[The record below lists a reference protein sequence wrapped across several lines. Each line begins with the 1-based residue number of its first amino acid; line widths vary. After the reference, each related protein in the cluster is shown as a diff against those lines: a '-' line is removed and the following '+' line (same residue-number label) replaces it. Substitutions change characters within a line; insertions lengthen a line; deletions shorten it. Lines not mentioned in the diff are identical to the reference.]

1 MQSVLNEVLYHT
13 KIDGNKL
20 TFRQF
25 INWFLI
31 PDDVI
36 ITDDYEQFIL
46 SLIENNSYCV
56 EDAMITVLSNQKYKI
71 EEFANSRQKIVYD
84 CINLGKQFAH
94 HFNKIMDEG
103 TDSQYFNHHC
113 DELQNFFSHVN
124 SLKFKHNNRRLTT
137 EDLIDYFFTAG
148 QNIEDVVKEQY
159 IDTYD
164 NFITYLIANRDNYD
178 IKKKLIELINNVK
191 LLSKEESKMIK
202 VSESKEQSR
211 GVFWLINDEI
221 FAFPFYDGVKDG
233 ISKSGL
239 TLNHKRLWNAMKSNN
254 TMKLNNNVPYNY
266 YPRGRVDF
274 DNKNRPVVYMNPNIG
289 QEYIAKIQKEFGL
302 RETPRIIY
310 DNSEHYKCYLDDGWK
325 PDRSK

>member
-1 MQSVLNEVLYHT
+1 MQSILNEVLYHT
-13 KIDGNKL
+13 KVDGNKL

-25 INWFLI
+25 NNWFLI
-31 PDDVI
+31 PDDVTI
-36 ITDDYEQFIL
+36 IDDVTITDDYEQFIL
-46 SLIENNSYCV
+46 SLVESNSYCV
-56 EDAMITVLSNQKYKI
+56 KDAIITVLNNQ
-71 EEFANSRQKIVYD
+71 
-84 CINLGKQFAH
+84 
-94 HFNKIMDEG
+94 
-103 TDSQYFNHHC
+103 
-113 DELQNFFSHVN
+113 
-124 SLKFKHNNRRLTT
+124 
-137 EDLIDYFFTAG
+137 
-148 QNIEDVVKEQY
+148 
-159 IDTYD
+159 
-164 NFITYLIANRDNYD
+164 
-178 IKKKLIELINNVK
+178 
-191 LLSKEESKMIK
+191 ESKTIK

-211 GVFWLINDEI
+211 GVFWLIDDEI

-254 TMKLNNNVPYNY
+254 AIKLNNNLTYNY

-325 PDRSK
+325 PDRSR